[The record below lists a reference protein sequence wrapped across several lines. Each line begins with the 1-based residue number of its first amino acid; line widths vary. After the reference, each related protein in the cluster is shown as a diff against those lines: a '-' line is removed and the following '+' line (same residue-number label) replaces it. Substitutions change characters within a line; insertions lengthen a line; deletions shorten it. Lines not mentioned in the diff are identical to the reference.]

1 MTQPARFDIIAIGN
15 AIVDVIARADDDFLA
30 AHNMVKGG
38 MQLIDAAGAERIYAA
53 MGPGLEMSGGSAA
66 NSLAGMAALGARCS
80 FIGVVADDQLGQ
92 VFRHDLTALGVDF
105 TTPARPGQP
114 PTARCLILVT
124 PDGQRTMNT
133 FLGASQHLGADA
145 FDAAQI
151 ADAEILYLEGYLW
164 NADASRAAMAGAIA
178 MARAAGRRVAFT
190 LSDGFVIAAHGDDF
204 RAMLAAGEIDILFAN
219 EAEITA
225 LAELADFDAAVNKIA
240 AQTPLLVATRGEK
253 GAVAV
258 SGGVRYSV
266 AAEPIDQV
274 VDTTGAGDLFAAGF
288 LAGLAEGRRIDDC
301 LTMGALCARAIIA
314 QVGPRAQCDLAAL
327 VSARLA

>member
-1 MTQPARFDIIAIGN
+1 MTQPQYDVVAIGN
-15 AIVDVIARADDDFLA
+15 AIVDVIAPADDAFLA
-30 AHNMVKGG
+30 QHALPKGG

-151 ADAEILYLEGYLW
+151 ADADILYLEGYLW

-178 MARAAGRRVAFT
+178 MARAAGRRRR
-190 LSDGFVIAAHGDDF
+190 SDDLRPLGGERAERPRHG
-204 RAMLAAGEIDILFAN
+204 
-219 EAEITA
+219 
-225 LAELADFDAAVNKIA
+225 
-240 AQTPLLVATRGEK
+240 
-253 GAVAV
+253 
-258 SGGVRYSV
+258 GG
-266 AAEPIDQV
+266 
-274 VDTTGAGDLFAAGF
+274 
-288 LAGLAEGRRIDDC
+288 
-301 LTMGALCARAIIA
+301 
-314 QVGPRAQCDLAAL
+314 GPRSPRRRPPRDGRPCQQAC
-327 VSARLA
+327 